1 MIMESLFDIFGD
13 AMGNIPSQPHLIDN
27 YKDARELEL
36 IRNERERNLSPYAM
50 RSSNTRGRIVPE
62 DPCAIRSVYERD
74 LGRIIFS
81 QSFRRLRHK
90 TQVFFNPVNDHI
102 CSRIE
107 HVIYVNY
114 ISTIIGRAL
123 NLNIDLIQAIALGH
137 DIGHSPYG
145 HSGEKVLNKCI
156 KSVDPSLY
164 FEHEVHSLRVLDV
177 LEEHHPGQ
185 YGLNLTFEVRDGIV
199 AHCGETYD
207 EYSLTPYRDKTEMEV
222 SDKPEKDRTRPAT
235 LEGCVVRFADKIAYV
250 GRDIEDARRAGI
262 IGGNDHVSFEAARR
276 LGTTNSEIIN
286 ILVGDIVHSS
296 LDRDEIRMSQENF
309 AAMNEYLNSNLSSIY
324 RSPKIVTYENMV
336 KLQIEAIFEAFMES
350 SEDIE
355 KAEAS
360 ENEAIKSFASYFR
373 KHPQPEAPAVRKVVD
388 YIAGMTDTYANSCF
402 DALYRV

>member
-1 MIMESLFDIFGD
+1 MDSLFDIFGD
-13 AMGNIPSQPHLIDN
+13 ALGSVPVEPHLINN
-27 YKDARELEL
+27 YKDLKEIEL
-36 IRNERERNLSPYAM
+36 IRQEREKMLSPFAM
-50 RSSNTRGRIVPE
+50 RTENSRGRRTPE
-62 DPCAIRSVYERD
+62 EPCTIRSPYERD

-145 HSGEKVLNKCI
+145 HTGERVLNQCI

-177 LEEHHPGQ
+177 LEEHRPNE

-199 AHCGETYD
+199 SHCGETYD
-207 EYSLTPYRDKTEMEV
+207 EYSLTPYRDKTEAEV
-222 SDKPEKDRTRPAT
+222 SSKPEKDRTRPAT

-262 IGGNDHVSFEAARR
+262 IGGNDHVSSEVAKR
-276 LGTTNSEIIN
+276 LGTTNAEIIN

-296 LDRDEIRMSQENF
+296 LDKDEISMSKENF
-309 AAMNEYLNSNLSSIY
+309 EALNEYLKSNLNGIY
-324 RSPKIVTYENMV
+324 LAPKIKTYEDMV
-336 KLQIEAIFEAFMES
+336 KLQIEAIFHAFMEAVA
-350 SEDIE
+350 DIE
-355 KAEAS
+355 KAAAS
-360 ENEAIKSFASYFR
+360 PNEAVRSFAKFYI
-373 KHPQPEAPAVRKVVD
+373 KHPEPDCPPVRKVVD
-388 YIAGMTDTYANSCF
+388 YIAGMTDTYANACF
-402 DALYRV
+402 DELYRV

>member
-1 MIMESLFDIFGD
+1 MDSLFDIFGD
-13 AMGNIPSQPHLIDN
+13 ALGNIPIEPHLINN
-27 YKDARELEL
+27 YKDLKEIEL
-36 IRNERERNLSPYAM
+36 IRNEHEKYLSPFAM
-50 RSSNTRGRIVPE
+50 RTVNSRGRKNPE
-62 DPCAIRSVYERD
+62 DPCEIRSPYERD

-145 HSGEKVLNKCI
+145 HTGERVLNQCI

-177 LEEHHPGQ
+177 LEEHRPGEF
-185 YGLNLTFEVRDGIV
+185 GLNLTFEVRDGIV
-199 AHCGETYD
+199 SHCGETYD
-207 EYSLTPYRDKTEMEV
+207 EYSLTPYRTKTEEEI
-222 SDKPEKDRTRPAT
+222 SNKPEKDRTRPAT
-235 LEGCVVRFADKIAYV
+235 LEACVVRFADKIAYV

-262 IGGNDHVSFEAARR
+262 IGGNDHVSSEAAKR

-296 LDRDEIRMSQENF
+296 LNKDEICMSKENF
-309 AAMNEYLNSNLSSIY
+309 EAMNEYLKANLNGIY
-324 RSPKIVTYENMV
+324 LAPKIKTYEDMV
-336 KLQIEAIFEAFMES
+336 KLQIEAIFSAFMES
-350 SEDIE
+350 VDDIE

-360 ENEAIKSFASYFR
+360 NNEAIKSFAKFYM
-373 KHPQPEAPAVRKVVD
+373 KHPEPDCPPVRKVVD
-388 YIAGMTDTYANSCF
+388 YIAGMTDTYANACF
-402 DALYRV
+402 DELYRV

>member
-1 MIMESLFDIFGD
+1 MDSLFDLFGD
-13 AMGNIPSQPHLIDN
+13 ALGNLPVEPHLIDN
-27 YKDARELEL
+27 YKDAREIEL
-36 IRNERERNLSPYAM
+36 IRNEREKTLSPFAM
-50 RSSNTRGRIVPE
+50 RTGNSRGRLIPE
-62 DPCAIRSVYERD
+62 EPCQIRSPYERD

-145 HSGEKVLNKCI
+145 HTGERVLNKCI
-156 KSVDPSLY
+156 KSVDPNLF

-177 LEEHHPGQ
+177 LEEHRPGEF
-185 YGLNLTFEVRDGIV
+185 GLNLTFEVRDGIV
-199 AHCGETYD
+199 SHCGETYD
-207 EYSLTPYRDKTEMEV
+207 EFCLTPNREKTEQEV
-222 SDKPEKDRTRPAT
+222 SGKPEKDRSRPAT
-235 LEGCVVRFADKIAYV
+235 LEACVVRFADKIAYV

-262 IGGNDHVSFEAARR
+262 IGETDFVSSEALKR

-296 LDRDEIRMSQENF
+296 LNRDEIRMSNENF
-309 AAMNEYLNSNLSSIY
+309 AAMNEYLNANLHEIY
-324 RSPKIVTYENMV
+324 LSPKIKTYEDMV
-336 KLQIEAIFEAFMES
+336 KLQIEAIFNAFMECT
-350 SEDIE
+350 EDIE
-355 KAEAS
+355 KARAS
-360 ENEAIKSFASYFR
+360 KNEAIRSFASFYE
-373 KHPQPEAPAVRKVVD
+373 KHPQHDCPSVRKVVD
-388 YIAGMTDTYANSCF
+388 YIAGMTDTYANACF
-402 DALYRV
+402 DELYRV

>member
-1 MIMESLFDIFGD
+1 MESLFDIFGD
-13 AMGNIPSQPHLIDN
+13 ALGVVPVEPHLINN
-27 YKDARELEL
+27 YKDLREIEL
-36 IRNERERNLSPYAM
+36 IRNEREKYLSPFAM
-50 RSSNTRGRIVPE
+50 RTENSRGRMIPE
-62 DPCAIRSVYERD
+62 EPCAIRSPYERD

-145 HSGEKVLNKCI
+145 HTGERVLNQCI

-177 LEEHHPGQ
+177 LEEHRPGE

-199 AHCGETYD
+199 SHCGETYD
-207 EYSLTPYRDKTEMEV
+207 EYSLTPDREKTEAQI
-222 SDKPEKDRTRPAT
+222 SSKPEKDRSRPAT

-262 IGGNDHVSFEAARR
+262 IGGNDHVSSEAAKR

-286 ILVGDIVHSS
+286 ILVGDIVHMS
-296 LDRDEIRMSQENF
+296 LNKDEISMSRENF
-309 AAMNEYLNSNLSSIY
+309 EAMNEYLKANLNEIY
-324 RSPKIVTYENMV
+324 LAPKIKTYEDMV
-336 KLQIEAIFEAFMES
+336 KLQIEAIFNAFMECVD
-350 SEDIE
+350 DIE
-355 KAEAS
+355 KAES
-360 ENEAIKSFASYFR
+360 SNNEAIVSFARFYK
-373 KHPQPEAPAVRKVVD
+373 KHPQPDCPPVRKVVD

-402 DALYRV
+402 DELYRV

>member
-1 MIMESLFDIFGD
+1 MDSLFDIFGD
-13 AMGNIPSQPHLIDN
+13 ALGNVSYHPHLIDN
-27 YKDARELEL
+27 YKDLKEIEL
-36 IRNERERNLSPYAM
+36 IRNEREKSLSPYAM
-50 RSSNTRGRIVPE
+50 RTDKSRGRRIPE
-62 DPCAIRSVYERD
+62 DPCSIRSPYERD

-90 TQVFFNPVNDHI
+90 TQVFFNPMNDHI

-145 HSGEKVLNKCI
+145 HTGERVLNQCI

-177 LEEHHPGQ
+177 LEEHRPGE

-207 EYSLTPYRDKTEMEV
+207 EFSLTPYRDKTEAEV
-222 SDKPEKDRTRPAT
+222 SDKPEKDRTRPCT

-262 IGGNDHVSFEAARR
+262 IGGNDHVSVEAAKR

-296 LDRDEIRMSQENF
+296 LNRDEICMSRENF
-309 AAMNEYLNSNLSSIY
+309 EAMNEYLNANLNQIY
-324 RSPKIVTYENMV
+324 LAPKIVTYENMV
-336 KLQIEAIFEAFMES
+336 KLQIEAIFNAFMECVD
-350 SEDIE
+350 DIE
-355 KAEAS
+355 KARAS
-360 ENEAIKSFASYFR
+360 SNEAISSFAKFYM
-373 KHPQPEAPAVRKVVD
+373 KHPEPDCPPVRKVVD

-402 DALYRV
+402 DELYRV

>member
-1 MIMESLFDIFGD
+1 MDSLFDIFGD
-13 AMGNIPSQPHLIDN
+13 ALGNVSYQPHLIDN
-27 YKDARELEL
+27 YKDLKEIEL
-36 IRNERERNLSPYAM
+36 IRNEREKSLSPYAM
-50 RSSNTRGRIVPE
+50 RTDKSRGRRIPE
-62 DPCAIRSVYERD
+62 DPCSIRSPYERD

-90 TQVFFNPVNDHI
+90 TQVFFNPMNDHI

-145 HSGEKVLNKCI
+145 HTGERVLNQCI

-177 LEEHHPGQ
+177 LEEHRPGE

-207 EYSLTPYRDKTEMEV
+207 EFSLTPYRDKTEAEV
-222 SDKPEKDRTRPAT
+222 SDKPEKDRTRPCT

-262 IGGNDHVSFEAARR
+262 IGGNDHVSVEAARR

-296 LDRDEIRMSQENF
+296 LNRDEICMSRENF
-309 AAMNEYLNSNLSSIY
+309 EAMNEYLNANLNQIY
-324 RSPKIVTYENMV
+324 LAPKIVTYENMV
-336 KLQIEAIFEAFMES
+336 KLQIEAIFNAFMECVD
-350 SEDIE
+350 DIE
-355 KAEAS
+355 KARAS
-360 ENEAIKSFASYFR
+360 SNEAISSFAKFYM
-373 KHPQPEAPAVRKVVD
+373 KHPEPDCPPVRKVVD

-402 DALYRV
+402 DELYRV

>member
-1 MIMESLFDIFGD
+1 MDSLFDIFGD
-13 AMGNIPSQPHLIDN
+13 ALGSVPVEPHLINN
-27 YKDARELEL
+27 YKDLKEIEL
-36 IRNERERNLSPYAM
+36 IRQEREKMLSPFAM
-50 RSSNTRGRIVPE
+50 RTENSRGRRTPE
-62 DPCAIRSVYERD
+62 EPCTIRSPYERD

-145 HSGEKVLNKCI
+145 HTGERVLNQCI

-177 LEEHHPGQ
+177 LEEHRPNE

-199 AHCGETYD
+199 SHCGETYD
-207 EYSLTPYRDKTEMEV
+207 EYSLTPYRDKTEAEV
-222 SDKPEKDRTRPAT
+222 SSKPEKDRTRPAT

-262 IGGNDHVSFEAARR
+262 IGGNDHVSSEVAKR
-276 LGTTNSEIIN
+276 LGTTNAEIIN

-296 LDRDEIRMSQENF
+296 LDKDEISMSKENF
-309 AAMNEYLNSNLSSIY
+309 EALNEYLKSNLNGIY
-324 RSPKIVTYENMV
+324 LAPKIKTYEDMV
-336 KLQIEAIFEAFMES
+336 KLQIEAIFHAFMEAV
-350 SEDIE
+350 EDIE
-355 KAEAS
+355 KAAAS
-360 ENEAIKSFASYFR
+360 PNEAVRSFAKFYI
-373 KHPQPEAPAVRKVVD
+373 KHPEPDCLPVRKVVD
-388 YIAGMTDTYANSCF
+388 YIAGMTDTYANACF
-402 DALYRV
+402 DELYRV

>member
-1 MIMESLFDIFGD
+1 MDSSLFDIFGD
-13 AMGNIPSQPHLIDN
+13 KLGNVPAEPQLVNN
-27 YKDARELEL
+27 YKDAKELEL
-36 IRNERERNLSPYAM
+36 IRIEREKNLSPFAM
-50 RSSNTRGRIVPE
+50 RTENSRGRKNPE
-62 DPCAIRSVYERD
+62 EPCAIRSPYERD

-145 HSGEKVLNKCI
+145 HTGERVLNECI

-177 LEEHHPGQ
+177 LEEHHPGV

-207 EYSLTPYRDKTEMEV
+207 ECRLTPYREKTEKEV
-222 SDKPEKDRTRPAT
+222 SDKPEKDRTRPCT

-262 IGGNDHVSFEAARR
+262 IGGNEIVSSEALSR

-286 ILVGDIVHSS
+286 ILVGDIVHNS
-296 LDRDEIRMSQENF
+296 LNKDEICMSKENF
-309 AAMNEYLNSNLSSIY
+309 AAMNEYLNANLNKIY
-324 RSPKIVTYENMV
+324 RAPKIVTYENMI
-336 KLQIEAIFEAFMES
+336 KLQIQSIFNAFMES
-350 SEDIE
+350 VDDIE
-355 KAEAS
+355 KASAS
-360 ENEAIKSFASYFR
+360 ENEAIRSFAKFYM
-373 KHPQPEAPAVRKVVD
+373 KHPQPQCPPVRKVVD
-388 YIAGMTDTYANSCF
+388 YIAGMTDTYANACF
-402 DALYRV
+402 DELYRV

>member
-1 MIMESLFDIFGD
+1 MDSLFDIFGD
-13 AMGNIPSQPHLIDN
+13 ALGSVPIEPHLINN
-27 YKDARELEL
+27 YKDLKEIEL
-36 IRNERERNLSPYAM
+36 IRQEREKMLSPFAM
-50 RSSNTRGRIVPE
+50 RTENSRGRRTPE
-62 DPCAIRSVYERD
+62 EPCTIRSPYERD

-145 HSGEKVLNKCI
+145 HTGERVLNQCI

-177 LEEHHPGQ
+177 LEEHRPNE

-199 AHCGETYD
+199 SHCGETYD
-207 EYSLTPYRDKTEMEV
+207 EYSLTPYRDKTEAEV
-222 SDKPEKDRTRPAT
+222 SSKPEKDRTRPAT

-262 IGGNDHVSFEAARR
+262 IGGNDHVSSEVAKR
-276 LGTTNSEIIN
+276 LGTTNAEIIN

-296 LDRDEIRMSQENF
+296 LDKDEISMSKENF
-309 AAMNEYLNSNLSSIY
+309 EALNEYLKSNLNGIY
-324 RSPKIVTYENMV
+324 LAPKIKTYEDMV
-336 KLQIEAIFEAFMES
+336 KLQIEAIFHAFMEAV
-350 SEDIE
+350 EDIE
-355 KAEAS
+355 KAAAS
-360 ENEAIKSFASYFR
+360 PNEAVRSFAKFYI
-373 KHPQPEAPAVRKVVD
+373 KHPEPDCPPVRKVVD
-388 YIAGMTDTYANSCF
+388 YIAGMTDTYANACF
-402 DALYRV
+402 DELYRV

>member
-1 MIMESLFDIFGD
+1 MDSLFDIFGD
-13 AMGNIPSQPHLIDN
+13 ALGNIPSEPHLIN
-27 YKDARELEL
+27 TYKDAREIEL
-36 IRNERERNLSPYAM
+36 IRNEREKTFSPFAM
-50 RSSNTRGRIVPE
+50 RTENSRGRIIPE
-62 DPCAIRSVYERD
+62 EPCPIRSPYERD

-145 HSGEKVLNKCI
+145 HTGERVLNKCI
-156 KSVDPSLY
+156 KSVDPNLY

-177 LEEHHPGQ
+177 LEEHRPGV

-199 AHCGETYD
+199 SHCGETYD
-207 EYSLTPYRDKTEMEV
+207 EYCLTPNRDKTEEEV
-222 SDKPEKDRTRPAT
+222 SNKPEKDRSRPAT
-235 LEGCVVRFADKIAYV
+235 LEACVVRFADKIAYV

-262 IGGNDHVSFEAARR
+262 IGETDFVSSEALRR
-276 LGTTNSEIIN
+276 LGSTNSEIIN

-296 LDRDEIRMSQENF
+296 LNRDEICMSRENF
-309 AAMNEYLNSNLSSIY
+309 EAMNEYLNANLHGIY
-324 RSPKIVTYENMV
+324 LSPKIKTYEDMV
-336 KLQIEAIFEAFMES
+336 KLQIEAIFNAFMECL
-350 SEDIE
+350 EDIE
-355 KAEAS
+355 KAS
-360 ENEAIKSFASYFR
+360 VSKNEAIRSFASFYM
-373 KHPQPEAPAVRKVVD
+373 KHPQPDCPPVRKVVD
-388 YIAGMTDTYANSCF
+388 YIAGMTDTYANACF
-402 DALYRV
+402 DELYRV

>member
-1 MIMESLFDIFGD
+1 MMDSLFDMFGD
-13 AMGNIPSQPHLIDN
+13 ALGNLPVEPQLINN
-27 YKDARELEL
+27 YKDLKEIEL
-36 IRNERERNLSPYAM
+36 IRQEREKNLSPFAM
-50 RSSNTRGRIVPE
+50 RTENSRGRKTAE
-62 DPCAIRSVYERD
+62 EPCTIRSPYERD

-145 HSGEKVLNKCI
+145 HTGERVLNKCI
-156 KSVDPSLY
+156 QSVDPNLY

-177 LEEHHPGQ
+177 LEEHRPGE

-199 AHCGETYD
+199 SHCGETYD
-207 EYSLTPYRDKTEMEV
+207 EYRLTPYRDKTEKEV
-222 SDKPEKDRTRPAT
+222 SDKPAKDRTRPAT

-262 IGGNDHVSFEAARR
+262 IGGNDHVSSEAAKR
-276 LGTTNSEIIN
+276 LGTTNAEIIN

-296 LDRDEIRMSQENF
+296 LNKDEISMSKENF
-309 AAMNEYLNSNLSSIY
+309 EAMNEYLNANLHGIY
-324 RSPKIVTYENMV
+324 LAPKIKTYEDMV
-336 KLQIEAIFEAFMES
+336 KLQIEAIFDAFMGAVD
-350 SEDIE
+350 DIE
-355 KAEAS
+355 KAAAS
-360 ENEAIKSFASYFR
+360 PNEAVKSFANFYI
-373 KHPQPEAPAVRKVVD
+373 KHPEPGCAPVRKVVD
-388 YIAGMTDTYANSCF
+388 YIAGMTDTYANACF
-402 DALYRV
+402 DELYRV

>member
-1 MIMESLFDIFGD
+1 MESLFDLYQD
-13 AMGNIPSQPHLIDN
+13 AFVNIPEQPHLIDN
-27 YKDARELEL
+27 YKDIREIEL
-36 IRNERERNLSPYAM
+36 IRSEREKTLSPFAM
-50 RSSNTRGRIVPE
+50 KTANSRGRRKDE
-62 DPCAIRSVYERD
+62 DPCSIRSPYERD

-107 HVIYVNY
+107 HVVYVNY

-145 HSGEKVLNKCI
+145 HTGERVLNQCI

-177 LEEHHPGQ
+177 LEEHKPGE

-207 EYSLTPYRDKTEMEV
+207 EYRLTPYRDKTEKEV
-222 SDKPEKDRTRPAT
+222 SEKPEKDRTRPAT

-262 IGGNDHVSFEAARR
+262 IGGNDHVSDEAARR
-276 LGTTNSEIIN
+276 LGTTNAEIIN

-296 LDRDEIRMSQENF
+296 LNKDEICMSQDNF
-309 AAMNEYLNSNLSSIY
+309 RAMNEYLNANLNGIY
-324 RSPKIVTYENMV
+324 RSPKIKTYEEMV
-336 KLQIEAIFEAFMES
+336 KLQIEAIFSAFMECV
-350 SEDIE
+350 DDME
-355 KAEAS
+355 KALNS
-360 ENEAIKSFASYFR
+360 NNEAIKSFAQFYMG
-373 KHPQPEAPAVRKVVD
+373 HPEPECQPVRKVVD

-402 DALYRV
+402 DQLYRV

>member
-1 MIMESLFDIFGD
+1 MDSLFDIFGD
-13 AMGNIPSQPHLIDN
+13 ALGNVSYHPHLIDN
-27 YKDARELEL
+27 YKDLKEIEL
-36 IRNERERNLSPYAM
+36 IRNEREKSLSPYAM
-50 RSSNTRGRIVPE
+50 RTDKSRGRRIPE
-62 DPCAIRSVYERD
+62 DPCSIRSPYERD

-90 TQVFFNPVNDHI
+90 TQVFFNPMNDHI

-145 HSGEKVLNKCI
+145 HTGERVLNQCI

-177 LEEHHPGQ
+177 LEEHRPGE

-207 EYSLTPYRDKTEMEV
+207 EFSLTPYRDKTEAEV
-222 SDKPEKDRTRPAT
+222 SDKPEKDRTRPCT

-262 IGGNDHVSFEAARR
+262 IGGNDHVSVEAARR

-296 LDRDEIRMSQENF
+296 LNRDEICMSRENF
-309 AAMNEYLNSNLSSIY
+309 EAMNEYLNANLNQIY
-324 RSPKIVTYENMV
+324 LAPKIVTYENMV
-336 KLQIEAIFEAFMES
+336 KLQIEAIFNAFMECVD
-350 SEDIE
+350 DIE
-355 KAEAS
+355 KARAS
-360 ENEAIKSFASYFR
+360 SNEAISSFAKFYM
-373 KHPQPEAPAVRKVVD
+373 KHPEPDCPPVRKVVD

-402 DALYRV
+402 DELYRV

>member
-1 MIMESLFDIFGD
+1 MDSLFDIFGD
-13 AMGNIPSQPHLIDN
+13 ALGNIPIEPHLINN
-27 YKDARELEL
+27 YKDLKEIEL
-36 IRNERERNLSPYAM
+36 IRNEREKYLSPFAM
-50 RSSNTRGRIVPE
+50 RTVNSRGRKSPE
-62 DPCAIRSVYERD
+62 DPCEIRSPYERD

-145 HSGEKVLNKCI
+145 HTGERVLNQCI

-164 FEHEVHSLRVLDV
+164 FEHEVHSLRVLDL
-177 LEEHHPGQ
+177 LEEHRPGEF
-185 YGLNLTFEVRDGIV
+185 GLNLTFEVRDGIV
-199 AHCGETYD
+199 SHCGETYD
-207 EYSLTPYRDKTEMEV
+207 EYSLTPYRTKTEEEI
-222 SDKPEKDRTRPAT
+222 SNKPEKDRARPAT
-235 LEGCVVRFADKIAYV
+235 LEACVVRFADKIAYV

-262 IGGNDHVSFEAARR
+262 IGGNDHVSSEAAKR

-296 LDRDEIRMSQENF
+296 LNKDEICMSKENF
-309 AAMNEYLNSNLSSIY
+309 EAMNEYLKANLNGIY
-324 RSPKIVTYENMV
+324 LAPKIKTYEDMV
-336 KLQIEAIFEAFMES
+336 KLQIEAIFSAFMES
-350 SEDIE
+350 VDDIE

-360 ENEAIKSFASYFR
+360 NNEAIKSFAKFYM
-373 KHPQPEAPAVRKVVD
+373 KHPEPDCPPVRKVVD
-388 YIAGMTDTYANSCF
+388 YIAGMTDTYANACF
-402 DALYRV
+402 DELYRV

>member
-1 MIMESLFDIFGD
+1 MDSLFDIFGD
-13 AMGNIPSQPHLIDN
+13 ALGNVSYHPHLIDN
-27 YKDARELEL
+27 YKDLKEIEL
-36 IRNERERNLSPYAM
+36 IRNEREKSLSPYAM
-50 RSSNTRGRIVPE
+50 RTDKSRGRRIPE
-62 DPCAIRSVYERD
+62 DPCSIRSPYERD

-90 TQVFFNPVNDHI
+90 TQVFFNPMNDHI

-145 HSGEKVLNKCI
+145 HTGERVLNQCI

-177 LEEHHPGQ
+177 LEEHRPGE

-207 EYSLTPYRDKTEMEV
+207 EFSLTPYRDKTEAEV
-222 SDKPEKDRTRPAT
+222 SDKPEKDRTRPCT

-262 IGGNDHVSFEAARR
+262 IGGNDHVSVEAARR

-296 LDRDEIRMSQENF
+296 LNRDEICMSRENF
-309 AAMNEYLNSNLSSIY
+309 EAMNEYLNANLNRIY
-324 RSPKIVTYENMV
+324 LAPKIVTYENMV
-336 KLQIEAIFEAFMES
+336 KLQIEAIFNAFMECVD
-350 SEDIE
+350 DIE
-355 KAEAS
+355 KARAS
-360 ENEAIKSFASYFR
+360 SNEAISSFAEFYM
-373 KHPQPEAPAVRKVVD
+373 KHPEPDCPSVRKVVD
-388 YIAGMTDTYANSCF
+388 YIAGMTDTYANACF
-402 DALYRV
+402 DQLYRV

>member
-1 MIMESLFDIFGD
+1 MDSLFDIFGD
-13 AMGNIPSQPHLIDN
+13 ALGSVPVEPHLINN
-27 YKDARELEL
+27 YKDLKEIEL
-36 IRNERERNLSPYAM
+36 IRQEREKMLSPFAM
-50 RSSNTRGRIVPE
+50 RTENSRGRRTPE
-62 DPCAIRSVYERD
+62 EPCTIRSPYERD

-145 HSGEKVLNKCI
+145 HTGERVLNQCI

-177 LEEHHPGQ
+177 LEEHRPNE

-199 AHCGETYD
+199 SHCGETYD
-207 EYSLTPYRDKTEMEV
+207 EYSLTPYRDKTEAEV
-222 SDKPEKDRTRPAT
+222 SSKPEKDRTRPAT

-262 IGGNDHVSFEAARR
+262 IGGNDHVSSEVAKR
-276 LGTTNSEIIN
+276 LGTTNAEIIN

-296 LDRDEIRMSQENF
+296 LDKDEISMSKENF
-309 AAMNEYLNSNLSSIY
+309 EALNEYLKSNLNGIY
-324 RSPKIVTYENMV
+324 LAPKIKTYEDMV
-336 KLQIEAIFEAFMES
+336 KLQIEAIFHAFMEAV
-350 SEDIE
+350 EDIE
-355 KAEAS
+355 KAAAS
-360 ENEAIKSFASYFR
+360 PNEAVRSFAKFYI
-373 KHPQPEAPAVRKVVD
+373 KHPEPDCPPVRKVVD
-388 YIAGMTDTYANSCF
+388 YIAGMTDTYANACF
-402 DALYRV
+402 DELYRV

>member
-1 MIMESLFDIFGD
+1 MDSLFDIFGD
-13 AMGNIPSQPHLIDN
+13 ALGSVPVEPHLINN
-27 YKDARELEL
+27 YKDLKEIEL
-36 IRNERERNLSPYAM
+36 IRQEREKMLSPFAM
-50 RSSNTRGRIVPE
+50 RTENSRGRRTPE
-62 DPCAIRSVYERD
+62 EPCTIRSPYERD

-107 HVIYVNY
+107 HVIYVND
-114 ISTIIGRAL
+114 ISPIIGRAL

-145 HSGEKVLNKCI
+145 HTGERVLNQCI

-177 LEEHHPGQ
+177 LEEHRPNE

-199 AHCGETYD
+199 SHCGETYD
-207 EYSLTPYRDKTEMEV
+207 EYSLTPYRDKTEAEV
-222 SDKPEKDRTRPAT
+222 SSKPEKDRTRPAT

-262 IGGNDHVSFEAARR
+262 IGGNDHVSSEVAKR
-276 LGTTNSEIIN
+276 LGTTNAEIIN

-296 LDRDEIRMSQENF
+296 LDKDEISMSKENF
-309 AAMNEYLNSNLSSIY
+309 EALNEYLKSNLNGIY
-324 RSPKIVTYENMV
+324 LAPKIKTYEDMV
-336 KLQIEAIFEAFMES
+336 KLQIEAIFHAFMEAV
-350 SEDIE
+350 EDIE
-355 KAEAS
+355 KAAAS
-360 ENEAIKSFASYFR
+360 PNEAVRSFAKFYI
-373 KHPQPEAPAVRKVVD
+373 KHPEPDCLPVRKVVD
-388 YIAGMTDTYANSCF
+388 YIAGMTDTYANACF
-402 DALYRV
+402 DELYRV

>member
-1 MIMESLFDIFGD
+1 MDSLFDIFGD
-13 AMGNIPSQPHLIDN
+13 ALGNVSYQPHLIDN
-27 YKDARELEL
+27 YKDLKEIEL
-36 IRNERERNLSPYAM
+36 IRNEREKSLSPYAM
-50 RSSNTRGRIVPE
+50 RTDKSRGRRIPE
-62 DPCAIRSVYERD
+62 DPCSIRSPYERD

-90 TQVFFNPVNDHI
+90 TQVFFNPMNDHI

-145 HSGEKVLNKCI
+145 HTGERVLNQCI

-177 LEEHHPGQ
+177 LEEHRPGE

-207 EYSLTPYRDKTEMEV
+207 EFSLTPYRDKTEAEV
-222 SDKPEKDRTRPAT
+222 SNKPEKDRTRPCT

-262 IGGNDHVSFEAARR
+262 IGGNDHVSVEAARR

-296 LDRDEIRMSQENF
+296 LNRDEICMSRENF
-309 AAMNEYLNSNLSSIY
+309 EAMNEYLNANLNQIY
-324 RSPKIVTYENMV
+324 LAPKIVTYENMV
-336 KLQIEAIFEAFMES
+336 KLQIEAIFNAFMECVD
-350 SEDIE
+350 DIE
-355 KAEAS
+355 KARAS
-360 ENEAIKSFASYFR
+360 SNEAISSFAKFYM
-373 KHPQPEAPAVRKVVD
+373 KHPEPDCPPVRKVVD
-388 YIAGMTDTYANSCF
+388 YIAGMTDTYANACF

>member
-1 MIMESLFDIFGD
+1 MDSLFDIFGD
-13 AMGNIPSQPHLIDN
+13 ALGNVSYQPHLIDN
-27 YKDARELEL
+27 YKDLKEIEL
-36 IRNERERNLSPYAM
+36 IRNEREKSLSPYAM
-50 RSSNTRGRIVPE
+50 RTDKSRGRRIPE
-62 DPCAIRSVYERD
+62 DPCSIRSPYERD

-90 TQVFFNPVNDHI
+90 TQVFFNPMNDHI

-145 HSGEKVLNKCI
+145 HTGERVLNQCI

-177 LEEHHPGQ
+177 LEEHRPGE

-207 EYSLTPYRDKTEMEV
+207 EFSLTPYRDKTEAEV
-222 SDKPEKDRTRPAT
+222 SDKPEKDRTRPCT

-262 IGGNDHVSFEAARR
+262 IGGNDHVSVEAARR

-296 LDRDEIRMSQENF
+296 LNRDEICMSRENF
-309 AAMNEYLNSNLSSIY
+309 EAMNEYLNANLNQIY
-324 RSPKIVTYENMV
+324 LAPKIVTYENMV
-336 KLQIEAIFEAFMES
+336 KLQIEAIFNAFMECVD
-350 SEDIE
+350 DIE
-355 KAEAS
+355 KARAS
-360 ENEAIKSFASYFR
+360 SNEAISSFAGFYM
-373 KHPQPEAPAVRKVVD
+373 KHPEPDCPPVRKVVD
-388 YIAGMTDTYANSCF
+388 YIAGMTDTYANACF
-402 DALYRV
+402 DQLYRV

>member
-1 MIMESLFDIFGD
+1 MDSLFDIFGD
-13 AMGNIPSQPHLIDN
+13 ALGNIPIEPHLINN
-27 YKDARELEL
+27 YKDLKEIEL
-36 IRNERERNLSPYAM
+36 IRNEHEKYLSPFAM
-50 RSSNTRGRIVPE
+50 RTVNSRGRKNPE
-62 DPCAIRSVYERD
+62 DPCEIRSPYERD

-145 HSGEKVLNKCI
+145 HTGERVLNQCI
-156 KSVDPSLY
+156 KSVDPSFY

-177 LEEHHPGQ
+177 LEEHRPGEF
-185 YGLNLTFEVRDGIV
+185 GLNLTFEVRDGIV
-199 AHCGETYD
+199 SHCGETYD
-207 EYSLTPYRDKTEMEV
+207 EYSLTPYRTKTEEEI
-222 SDKPEKDRTRPAT
+222 SNKPEKDRTRPAT
-235 LEGCVVRFADKIAYV
+235 LEACVVRFADKIAYV

-262 IGGNDHVSFEAARR
+262 IGGNDHVSSEAAKR

-296 LDRDEIRMSQENF
+296 LNKDEICMSKENF
-309 AAMNEYLNSNLSSIY
+309 EAMNEYLKANLNGIY
-324 RSPKIVTYENMV
+324 LAPKIKTYEDMV
-336 KLQIEAIFEAFMES
+336 KLQIEAIFSAFMES
-350 SEDIE
+350 VDDIE

-360 ENEAIKSFASYFR
+360 NNEAIKSFAKFYM
-373 KHPQPEAPAVRKVVD
+373 KHPEPDCPPVRKVVD
-388 YIAGMTDTYANSCF
+388 YIAGMTDTYANACF
-402 DALYRV
+402 DELYRV

>member
-1 MIMESLFDIFGD
+1 MDSLFDIFGD
-13 AMGNIPSQPHLIDN
+13 ELGNIPSEPHLIDN
-27 YKDARELEL
+27 YRDAREIEL
-36 IRNERERNLSPYAM
+36 IRNEREKNLSPFAM
-50 RSSNTRGRIVPE
+50 RTEKSRGRKVPE
-62 DPCAIRSVYERD
+62 EPCTIRSPYERD

-145 HSGEKVLNKCI
+145 HTGERVLNRCI

-177 LEEHHPGQ
+177 LEEHRPGQ

-199 AHCGETYD
+199 SHCGETYD
-207 EYSLTPYRDKTEMEV
+207 EFSLTPYREKTEKEV
-222 SDKPEKDRTRPAT
+222 SDKPEKDRTRPST

-262 IGGNDHVSFEAARR
+262 IGGNDFVSSEAARR

-286 ILVGDIVHSS
+286 ILVGDIVHNS
-296 LDRDEIRMSQENF
+296 LNKDEICMSRENF
-309 AAMNEYLNSNLSSIY
+309 EAMNEYLNANLNEIY
-324 RSPKIVTYENMV
+324 LAPKIKTYENMV

-350 SEDIE
+350 LDDIE

-360 ENEAIKSFASYFR
+360 NNEAIKSFAKFYIR
-373 KHPQPEAPAVRKVVD
+373 HPQPECPPVRKVVD
-388 YIAGMTDTYANSCF
+388 YIAGMTDTYANACF
-402 DALYRV
+402 DELYRV

>member
-1 MIMESLFDIFGD
+1 MDSLFDIFGD
-13 AMGNIPSQPHLIDN
+13 ALGSVPIEPHLINN
-27 YKDARELEL
+27 YKDLKEIEL
-36 IRNERERNLSPYAM
+36 IRQEREKMLSPFAM
-50 RSSNTRGRIVPE
+50 RTENSRGRRTPE
-62 DPCAIRSVYERD
+62 EPCTIRSPYERD

-145 HSGEKVLNKCI
+145 HTGERVLNQCI

-177 LEEHHPGQ
+177 LEEHRPNE

-199 AHCGETYD
+199 SHCGETYD
-207 EYSLTPYRDKTEMEV
+207 EYSLTPYRDKTEAEV
-222 SDKPEKDRTRPAT
+222 SSKPEKDRTRPAT

-262 IGGNDHVSFEAARR
+262 IGGNDHVSSEVAKR
-276 LGTTNSEIIN
+276 LGTTNAEIIN

-296 LDRDEIRMSQENF
+296 LDKDEISMSKENF
-309 AAMNEYLNSNLSSIY
+309 EALNEYLKSNLNGIY
-324 RSPKIVTYENMV
+324 LAPKIKTYEDMV
-336 KLQIEAIFEAFMES
+336 KLQIEAIFHAFMEAV
-350 SEDIE
+350 EDIE
-355 KAEAS
+355 KAAAS
-360 ENEAIKSFASYFR
+360 PNEAVRSFAKFYV
-373 KHPQPEAPAVRKVVD
+373 KHPEPDCPPVRKVVD
-388 YIAGMTDTYANSCF
+388 YIAGMTDTYANACF
-402 DALYRV
+402 DELYRV

>member
-1 MIMESLFDIFGD
+1 MDSLFDIFGD
-13 AMGNIPSQPHLIDN
+13 ALGNVSYQPHLIDN
-27 YKDARELEL
+27 YKDLKEIEL
-36 IRNERERNLSPYAM
+36 IRNEREKSLSPYAM
-50 RSSNTRGRIVPE
+50 RTDKSRGRRIPE
-62 DPCAIRSVYERD
+62 DPCSIRSPYERD

-90 TQVFFNPVNDHI
+90 TQVFFNPMNDHI

-145 HSGEKVLNKCI
+145 HTGERVLNQCI

-177 LEEHHPGQ
+177 LEEHRPGE

-207 EYSLTPYRDKTEMEV
+207 EFSLTPYRDKTEAEV
-222 SDKPEKDRTRPAT
+222 SNKPEKDRTRPCT

-262 IGGNDHVSFEAARR
+262 IGGNDHVSVEAAKR

-296 LDRDEIRMSQENF
+296 LNRDEICMSRENF
-309 AAMNEYLNSNLSSIY
+309 EAMNEYLNANLNQIY
-324 RSPKIVTYENMV
+324 LAPKIVTYENMV
-336 KLQIEAIFEAFMES
+336 KLQIEAIFNAFMECVD
-350 SEDIE
+350 DIE
-355 KAEAS
+355 KARAS
-360 ENEAIKSFASYFR
+360 SNEAISSFAKFYM
-373 KHPQPEAPAVRKVVD
+373 KHPEPDCPPVRKVVD

-402 DALYRV
+402 DELYRV